1 LNQVKNDE
9 FENQIRE
16 GSRVFGVASAVDFF
30 DLVGQTDWYNSIQR
44 SLIHLTGLNEKHRIL
59 DAGCGAG
66 RFAVSI
72 AGRAGHVT
80 GVDISEGMVRRA
92 GKIAGHFGI
101 TNATFSV
108 ADIRA
113 LPFADDTF
121 DLVFCANVL
130 CFMKDADIA
139 VSELVRVLH
148 PEGQLILLNPSESL
162 NPWSMQKYCEQNALQ
177 DFERD
182 SLLSLAFATAKKNH
196 LSPEKLQRMVHNAG
210 GKLVENTLLLDDLLW
225 VAQVAVGP

>member
-1 LNQVKNDE
+1 
-9 FENQIRE
+9 
-16 GSRVFGVASAVDFF
+16 VFGVASAVDFF
-30 DLVGQTDWYNSIQR
+30 DLVGQTDWYLSIQR
-44 SLIHLTGLNEKHRIL
+44 SLIHLTGLNESHQIL

-72 AGRAGHVT
+72 AGRSGHVT

-92 GKIAGHFGI
+92 NQIAGHFGI
-101 TNATFSV
+101 SNATFSV

-121 DLVFCANVL
+121 DIVICANVL
-130 CFMKDADIA
+130 CFMKDAETA
-139 VSELVRVLH
+139 VAELIRVLH
-148 PEGQLILLNPSESL
+148 PEGQLVLLNPSESL
-162 NPWSMQKYCEQNALQ
+162 NPWSMQKYCEQHALQ

-196 LSPEKLQRMVHNAG
+196 LSREKLQRMVQHAG
-210 GKLVENTLLLDDLLW
+210 GKLLENILLLDDLLW
-225 VAQVAVGP
+225 VARIAVGS